1 MVGDAG
7 AQLLRGDVEELDL
20 VGGGDDRVG
29 HRLVLG
35 DAGDCFDGVVEAVD
49 VLHVE
54 RGDHIDTGGQQ
65 LLHVFPAFLVAA
77 ARHAGVGQFIDQHH
91 PRTSSQ
97 HLVHVELVEDG
108 PSAADLGERNL
119 LQRGEHGLGIR
130 ALVGLDQTHD
140 HIHSPLSQALG
151 LGQHGVGLSDSRSNT
166 EIDAQPTS
174 ARRRCRTRRHSAA
187 HRDHPS
193 LPHVGSNLQLAKGAH
208 EGRRSPAMTTD
219 DVAGP
224 GAVSRS
230 PTGPAPKR

>member
-1 MVGDAG
+1 M
-7 AQLLRGDVEELDL
+7 
-20 VGGGDDRVG
+20 
-29 HRLVLG
+29 
-35 DAGDCFDGVVEAVD
+35 
-49 VLHVE
+49 
-54 RGDHIDTGGQQ
+54 
-65 LLHVFPAFLVAA
+65 AA

-91 PRTSSQ
+91 RRTSSQ

-108 PSAADLGERNL
+108 PSVAGLGEGNL

-130 ALVGLDQTHD
+130 AVVGLDQPHD

-151 LGQHGVGLSDSRSNT
+151 LGQHGVGLSGSGSNT

-208 EGRRSPAMTTD
+208 EGQKVTSHDDRRCGRAASTQNLRLDSGTRLDHRLRRPFSESLR
-219 DVAGP
+219 
-224 GAVSRS
+224 GAHGDERTLLAAARIIEC
-230 PTGPAPKR
+230 PC